1 MPVGTTTT
9 TPTTLANY
17 TAGNELPDV
26 FLAAPSGSG
35 YAANILFATVEH
47 STGTFP
53 LYTRAFSAVSIPL
66 NGGAAPAPIANSVYE
81 PLAII
86 SFHLTDS
93 VWQVT
98 GITDT
103 NGGYGGGTA
112 NLVNVSNLTDT
123 PFTTTG
129 GGHYVFAAGFSGS
142 LAAISSNNVAI
153 GIINNSAAVLSGG
166 GTLQEDGAAADL
178 TSDFLYQISITNT
191 EVVPY

>member
-17 TAGNELPDV
+17 SAGNELASA

-35 YAANILFATVEH
+35 YPGNVLFASVEKA
-47 STGTFP
+47 TGTFSNWV
-53 LYTRAFSAVSIPL
+53 RAYSAVSIPL
-66 NGGAAPAPIANSVYE
+66 NGGTAPAPIANSVYE

-86 SFHLTDS
+86 SSQLTNS

-112 NLVNVSNLTDT
+112 NVVNVSTLADT

-129 GGHYVFAAGFSGS
+129 GGNYVFPAGFIGG
-142 LAAISSNNVAI
+142 LAAVSSNNTAV
-153 GIINNSAAVLSGG
+153 GFLVNSPALSNG
-166 GTLQEDGAAADL
+166 GTLQEDGVAADL
-178 TSDFLYQISITNT
+178 TTDFLLPISITNT
-191 EVVPY
+191 EVLPY

>member
-1 MPVGTTTT
+1 
-9 TPTTLANY
+9 
-17 TAGNELPDV
+17 
-26 FLAAPSGSG
+26 
-35 YAANILFATVEH
+35 
-47 STGTFP
+47 
-53 LYTRAFSAVSIPL
+53 
-66 NGGAAPAPIANSVYE
+66 
-81 PLAII
+81 
-86 SFHLTDS
+86 

-142 LAAISSNNVAI
+142 LAAISSNNIAI

-166 GTLQEDGAAADL
+166 GTLEEDGAAADL
-178 TSDFLYQISITNT
+178 SSDFLYQIRITNT